1 MTEKQCGCQT
11 QGLAILPVRYT
22 VVPKYINRPTPN
34 WVNLQSVTNVPLDTK
49 YQFHV
54 RTLRQ
59 GYLYVHL
66 PNEIG
71 NDKWQIYTI
80 DHDGNLYKQHS
91 NDTVE
96 TKQDLDEQGGFRCPN
111 LQKDESHN
119 KFITIPN
126 PKEQTEIYIAFCE
139 SIWSDETLEK
149 HEKDPEKRM
158 QKIITAN
165 WQGNQQISSISAVS
179 AIQQSIEQVLDFDPQ
194 FDQELLPYDD
204 HDKIKTSYLID
215 VKNKAKPEHF
225 YYSECLSYDRNGR
238 NKNNNNDDNQPFGY
252 DQQVLNK
259 NTTHTPW
266 TKQQSR
272 AKSLANTMKTYS
284 EGYSPVLIALEDP
297 IGIAYELN
305 GYYNEIYSKNQQYRQ
320 EREFEFDAIASYEY
334 AMQILIQK
342 EFERDF
348 RSHYTKNPY
357 FQWVMKNKKLPNSRD
372 LPIFSKVN
380 QLSILIAD
388 QIYGKPY
395 SYYSSFEI
403 SVGPEFGTTIPNIG
417 YGKKF
422 YLIDKNYFLH
432 GKLTKDYDR
441 EGRLALSTYPKY
453 IDSAPE
459 QKMFHTAYPQKNLD
473 NYAAMI
479 LHRFNA
485 EEQSNIEKKQN
496 VIKDIKQKYLKCLNI
511 EAFNQK
517 YQSLQDQIKQIAENR
532 AEQNINWLK
541 QSSFYQHMKDFDG
554 DIWVDVSNTNPKEK
568 IIDNQFEI
576 DQARADN
583 EITEDE
589 SQKIAKQINPYGM
602 YYSRIIDKCTSGLEL
617 TNLGKEYLQSRL
629 KSVNANK
636 DSSDSIVVRG
646 LANNSQLILTDIQTL
661 LEQIEN
667 THEEVELSEVITTT
681 KVGKIAAY
689 YKKVQGFLNAVKN
702 YNDEL
707 EKAQKVLKRYTK
719 MLDITA
725 NTGIKMPGNEPL
737 LKIFLSKPM
746 LHINNFAVRLCNI
759 LFYPVNSNELLNKVN
774 HSICYML
781 NMSFFGLYKKGQLAI
796 LQSQNDVRKAVVN
809 SSWFQGVLLPKT
821 QTLSGD
827 VVTELTLKQRK
838 KDLIQI
844 KGYIQLQ
851 DQKNKIIAKVID
863 EEHRRSLDSIS
874 ETLKKDIQNNKS
886 TSSGKS
892 EGFKDIR
899 LAFVIA
905 IFETINWLRI
915 KEKTKGKQDDSF
927 WSVEMVGSSISMMA
941 ATTELMYQF
950 TKTAIGS
957 KAIAAGRMKM
967 LSGFF
972 GAAGG
977 VFASCQKLIDAEEN
991 LSKGNVGLAL
1001 LNSLNGLLYFASAG
1015 LGFVASTTYHIPWLI
1030 SRLTKRALAKELS
1043 RAVINRAIA
1052 IYSAQFMARR
1062 VVMLGLSFWIGLI
1075 ALMIEGLIW
1084 YFTDDDLEEW
1094 LKYSAL
1100 GTKNKSQNAFKD
1112 VTEQKA
1118 KFKETLKNMFGIDQS
1133 IQSQANNQNNTQQ
1146 AKQTTDNSFTEYDA
1160 LLLIIDDYNQQ
1171 KQFLAKL
1178 LADDAAQKALAKQIQ
1193 NQYEYIDV
1201 HGYSIGDIF
1210 SGGIN

>member
-34 WVNLQSVTNVPLDTK
+34 WVNLQSVTNVPLDAK

-91 NDTVE
+91 NDTIE
-96 TKQDLDEQGGFRCPN
+96 TEKDLEEQGGFRCPN

-158 QKIITAN
+158 QKIVTEN

-215 VKNKAKPEHF
+215 VKNEAKPQHF
-225 YYSECLSYDRNGR
+225 YYSECLSYDRDGQ
-238 NKNNNNDDNQPFGY
+238 NKNNNSGGNQPFGY
-252 DQQVLNK
+252 DQQILNK

-266 TKQQSR
+266 TKQQGR

-305 GYYNEIYSKNQQYRQ
+305 GYYNEIYDKNQQYQQ

-342 EFERDF
+342 EFQLDF
-348 RSHYTKNPY
+348 QLHYTKNPY

-372 LPIFSKVN
+372 LPVFSKFN
-380 QLSILIAD
+380 QLSILITD

-395 SYYSSFEI
+395 NYYQRAEI
-403 SVGPEFGTTIPNIG
+403 SVGAKLDATIPPIG
-417 YGKKF
+417 HGKN
-422 YLIDKNYFLH
+422 YYQLDKNYFLH
-432 GKLTKDYDR
+432 GKSISSYDR
-441 EGRLALSTYPKY
+441 EGRMALLYNPKY

-459 QKMFHTAYPQKNLD
+459 QKMFYTAYPQKNID
-473 NYAAMI
+473 NHAEM
-479 LHRFNA
+479 LLNSFNA
-485 EEQSNIEKKQN
+485 EEQSYIEKRQN
-496 VIKDIKQKYLKCLNI
+496 AIKDIKQKYLKCLNI

-541 QSSFYQHMKDFDG
+541 QSSFYQYMKDFDG
-554 DIWVDVSNTNPKEK
+554 DIWVDVSDTNAKEK
-568 IIDNQFEI
+568 IVDNQFEI

-661 LEQIEN
+661 LEQLEN

-689 YKKVQGFLNAVKN
+689 YKKIQGFLNAVNN
-702 YNDEL
+702 YHNEL
-707 EKAQKVLKRYTK
+707 EKAQKVLKK
-719 MLDITA
+719 HPKILDIIA
-725 NTGIKMPGNEPL
+725 KVGVKMPGNELL

-746 LHINNFAVRLCNI
+746 LSINNFAVRLCNI
-759 LFYPVNSNELLNKVN
+759 LFYPVNSNQLLNKIN
-774 HSICYML
+774 YNICFML
-781 NMSFFGLYKKGQLAI
+781 NMSVFGLYKKGQLAI
-796 LQSQNDVRKAVVN
+796 LQTQNNVRKAVVN
-809 SSWFQGVLLPKT
+809 SSWFKGVLPKT
-821 QTLSGD
+821 QTLPGGA
-827 VVTELTLKQRK
+827 VVELTLKQRK
-838 KDLIQI
+838 ADLIQI
-844 KGYIQLQ
+844 KDYIRRQ
-851 DQKNKIIAKVID
+851 DNKNKIIAQVID
-863 EEHRRSLDSIS
+863 EEHRRSLADIS
-874 ETLKKDIQNNKS
+874 KTQTEDIKNNKS
-886 TSSGKS
+886 TSSGNSK
-892 EGFKDIR
+892 GFKDIR
-899 LAFVIA
+899 LAFIIA
-905 IFETINWLRI
+905 IFETINWLSI
-915 KEKTKGKQDDSF
+915 KEKTKGKHDDSF
-927 WSVEMVGSSISMMA
+927 WSAEMIGSSLSMMA

-950 TKTAIGS
+950 TKTTIGS
-957 KAIAAGRMKM
+957 KTIAAGRMKM

-972 GAAGG
+972 GAAAG
-977 VFASCQKLIDAEEN
+977 VFASCQKFINADEK

-1001 LNSLNGLLYFASAG
+1001 LNGLNGALYLVNAG
-1015 LGFVASTTYHIPWLI
+1015 VTFFASTTYHIPWLV
-1030 SRLTKRALAKELS
+1030 SRLTKRALAKGLS
-1043 RAVINRAIA
+1043 REVIARAIA

-1062 VVMLGLSFWIGLI
+1062 VVMLGLGFWIGLI

-1084 YFTDDDLEEW
+1084 YITDDELEKW

-1100 GTKNKSQNAFKD
+1100 GTKNKSQNAFKN

-1118 KFKETLKNMFGIDQS
+1118 EFKKTLKNMFGIDES
-1133 IQSQANNQNNTQQ
+1133 ILSQVNNQNNTQQ
-1146 AKQTTDNSFTEYDA
+1146 AEQTTDNPFTEYDA
-1160 LLLIIDDYNQQ
+1160 LLLIIDDYNRQ
-1171 KQFLAKL
+1171 KQFLANL
-1178 LADDAAQKALAKQIQ
+1178 LADAAAQKALAEQFK
-1193 NQYEYIDV
+1193 NQYEYINV
-1201 HGYSIGDIF
+1201 KGYSIGDIF
-1210 SGGIN
+1210 SGRMN